1 MPGHYLEQNTT
12 ITLKKNSGQIRC
24 NIYRHKDVNRSPIL
38 VNYGP
43 YGKDIQYKEPAPG
56 VLDIASRATSEV
68 FVDDVDWAAQRSWS
82 MEVGLLGISY
92 YAGGQWRVASSQP
105 KGLACMIPWG
115 LIQIT
120 TVTGVA
126 MKAILP
132 NTFIKWWWDRQVIGN
147 QYERTGRAGDL
158 SEKGLLANHN
168 DQIIDNVKNRLRDEP
183 YYASREYNMEHIQ
196 VPLLSYLRF
205 ITGRHDLPFYYHEEV
220 ELQRSFLDA
229 FLWGEDRAGWSTGN
243 VGFDNAKA
251 ERFFLTLDFRLQTQA
266 PQSGLVKHIYR
277 ADGGYW
283 PHRRSSLNVFVCP
296 DEGGPLSSETDLFL
310 TLRYVSPSGEEIYYT
325 STVGDPTPLTKGWTR
340 VSMRKVNEKHLRHR
354 EYLPYRDYYSTGVL
368 PVMPGEVYPVDVEI
382 WLSNVVVEKGGTQAS
397 EIFRHN
403 YPTDRSAEKLQGE
416 NHIHFRP
423 VYENYVTLP
432 LISSL

>member
-1 MPGHYLEQNTT
+1 MTNPIKYISQNTT
-12 ITLKKNSGQIRC
+12 ITLKNNSGQIRC
-24 NIYRHKDVNRSPIL
+24 NIYRRKDVNRSPIL

-56 VLDIASRATSEV
+56 VLDITSRATSEV

-82 MEVGLLGISY
+82 MEVGFLGISY

-126 MKAILP
+126 MKAILS
-132 NTFIKWWWDRQVIGN
+132 NTFTKWWWDRQVIGN

-205 ITGRHDLPFYYHEEV
+205 ITGR
-220 ELQRSFLDA
+220 
-229 FLWGEDRAGWSTGN
+229 N

-266 PQSGLVKHIYR
+266 PQSGLTVVTGHIV
-277 ADGGYW
+277 A
-283 PHRRSSLNVFVCP
+283 HLNVFVCP
-296 DEGGPLSSETDLFL
+296 DEGGPLPSETDLFL

-354 EYLPYRDYYSTGVL
+354 EYLPYCDYYSTGVL

-382 WLSNVVVEKGGTQAS
+382 WLSNVVVEKSGKLAS
-397 EIFRHN
+397 EIFGHN
-403 YPTDRSAEKLQGE
+403 YPLIGE